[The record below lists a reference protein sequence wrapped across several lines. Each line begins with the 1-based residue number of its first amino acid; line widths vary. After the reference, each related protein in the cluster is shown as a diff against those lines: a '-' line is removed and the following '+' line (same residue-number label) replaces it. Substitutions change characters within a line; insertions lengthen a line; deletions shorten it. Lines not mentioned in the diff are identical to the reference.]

1 MAVPVPTYARSQLVV
16 DAPGEGAGWWAGG
29 PSAVL
34 DGSTW
39 WLAYRL
45 RRPVNEGR
53 GYANV
58 VARSRDGVKFDT
70 VCTLE
75 RDAFEADS
83 LERPALV
90 RRPDGGWRIY
100 VSCATPGSKH
110 WRVDA
115 IDADSPADF
124 VAGRRV
130 VAMPGDELTAVKDPA
145 VHAPAAERS
154 WRAWVCCH
162 PLDEAGA
169 EDRMVTRLASSEDGL
184 TWRLGAVVLAGRMG
198 EWDQRG
204 ARITAV
210 GPGAEWA
217 IYDGRASAAE
227 NFEERVGWALA
238 SDRDGV
244 FEGAGGPIGS
254 PYGGR
259 GLRYVEAVELP
270 GGGYRLFYEA
280 NRPDGAHELRTELV
294 SV

>member
-1 MAVPVPTYARSQLVV
+1 MHESTRVTKREATGGTGSGSWPVAGRVGYGRRMVVPVPTYARSQLVV
-16 DAPGEGAGWWAGG
+16 DAPGAGAGWWAGG

-115 IDADSPADF
+115 IDAD
-124 VAGRRV
+124 
-130 VAMPGDELTAVKDPA
+130 
-145 VHAPAAERS
+145 
-154 WRAWVCCH
+154 
-162 PLDEAGA
+162 
-169 EDRMVTRLASSEDGL
+169 
-184 TWRLGAVVLAGRMG
+184 
-198 EWDQRG
+198 
-204 ARITAV
+204 
-210 GPGAEWA
+210 
-217 IYDGRASAAE
+217 
-227 NFEERVGWALA
+227 
-238 SDRDGV
+238 
-244 FEGAGGPIGS
+244 
-254 PYGGR
+254 
-259 GLRYVEAVELP
+259 
-270 GGGYRLFYEA
+270 
-280 NRPDGAHELRTELV
+280 
-294 SV
+294 